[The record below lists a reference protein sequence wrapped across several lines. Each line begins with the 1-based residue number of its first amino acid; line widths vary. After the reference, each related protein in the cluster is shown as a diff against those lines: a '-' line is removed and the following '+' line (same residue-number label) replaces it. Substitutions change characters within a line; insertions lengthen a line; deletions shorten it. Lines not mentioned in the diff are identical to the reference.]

1 MTFVKK
7 HPEYILFFLFAI
19 IGTCTASAYG
29 MTWDELYQRTMGEVL
44 YNYVFKNDGYYLVS
58 PDRDH
63 GPLFEFVLVLIE
75 KIGNMTSS
83 RSLYIMR
90 HTVTHLF
97 FLISALCFY
106 KLIFLLY
113 NKRSLAI
120 LGFLFLVI
128 TPTIYG
134 HSFFNSKD
142 VPFLSLFIICF
153 YQFALAF
160 KDKKWY
166 QFIWLGLFS
175 CLLMNIRIMGILF
188 VVFVLFFLLL
198 DLYSFRKEKGSVK
211 KHLLFLCLFTMATVL
226 FTILIWPLLWHNPL
240 QNFLYVFKS
249 LSKFGW
255 GGVMLFNGNM
265 ISSENLTWTYIP
277 TWFCINTPLIYLLL
291 GFSGILLFIIQQL
304 KALKSFNLQAIDKN
318 NVLYLLSFFAPVL
331 AIIILN
337 SVVFDSWRHLFYI
350 YPSFILLAIYFMN
363 FSMERSY
370 KWIVSALAG
379 ISIAMTAFFM
389 MSNFPFSHVYFNELV
404 SLHKGE
410 YLKQHYEMDYWG
422 VSYNKSLEYIVSV
435 DNRDTITVFAQNSP
449 GIDNANMLPD
459 TQKKHLVFVDALEKA
474 DYFITNYRGH
484 PNGYEEPN
492 IIELKSFSVLGNKI
506 NSVFRVKK

>member
-1 MTFVKK
+1 MIYVKK
-7 HPEYILFFLFAI
+7 HPEYILFFLFAL
-19 IGTCTASAYG
+19 IGICTASAYG

-63 GPLFEFVLVLIE
+63 GPLFEFILVVIE
-75 KIGNMTSS
+75 KAGNITTP

-97 FLISALCFY
+97 FLISVVYFY

-113 NKRSLAI
+113 NKKALAI
-120 LGFLFLVI
+120 VGFLFLVM

-142 VPFLSLFIICF
+142 VPFLCFFIIGF

-160 KDKKWY
+160 RDKKWH
-166 QFIWLGLFS
+166 QFILLGLYS
-175 CLLMNIRIMGILF
+175 CFLINIRVMGVLF

-198 DLYSFRKEKGSVK
+198 DLYSLRKEKGSVK
-211 KHLLFLCLFTMATVL
+211 KHLLLLALFLIATLCFTTLV
-226 FTILIWPLLWHNPL
+226 WPLLWHNPL

-255 GGVMLFNGNM
+255 GGTMLFNGNM
-265 ISSENLTWTYIP
+265 ISADNLTWAYIP
-277 TWFCINTPLIYLLL
+277 VWFCINTPLIYLLF
-291 GFSGILLFIIQQL
+291 GFCGILLFMIQQL
-304 KALKSFNLQAIDKN
+304 KALRYFNLQAMDKN
-318 NVLYLLSFFAPVL
+318 NALYLLSFFTPVL
-331 AIIILN
+331 AIILLN

-350 YPSFILLAIYFMN
+350 YPAFLLLAVYFMN
-363 FSMERSY
+363 FLMERGYQWVVYSLY
-370 KWIVSALAG
+370 G
-379 ISIAMTAFFM
+379 ISILMVSFFM
-389 MSNFPFSHVYFNELV
+389 IANFPFSHVYFNELV

-435 DNRDTITVFAQNSP
+435 DNRDTIPVFAQNSP
-449 GIDNANMLPD
+449 GMDNANMLPD
-459 TQKKHLVFVDALEKA
+459 AQRKRLLFVDAIEKA
-474 DYFITNYRGH
+474 DYFVTNYRGH
-484 PNGYEEPN
+484 PNGYQEQN
-492 IIELKSFSVLGNKI
+492 IIELKSFSIMGNKI